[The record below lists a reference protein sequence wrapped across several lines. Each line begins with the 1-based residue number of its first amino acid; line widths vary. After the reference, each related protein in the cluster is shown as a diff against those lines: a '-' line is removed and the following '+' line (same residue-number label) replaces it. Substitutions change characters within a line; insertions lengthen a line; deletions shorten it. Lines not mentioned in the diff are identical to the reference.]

1 MTVIE
6 TFELAGPLPHGRLAI
21 EASAGTG
28 KTFTLSTL
36 AARYVAE
43 DGVPISELLVVT
55 FTRAAAAELKD
66 RVRARL
72 VDFANALE
80 STTKPDD
87 GLLAQIWSKDR
98 DIRLERVHTAI
109 TEFDSATITTIHGF
123 AQQVIGTLGST
134 VLTDPDAVLV
144 DDTEAISRQVA
155 TDLLVAEAV
164 SEAHPADEIPSLGVL
179 HSSSRLAL
187 NNADSALVPGPDP
200 DESSPRAARLRVLV
214 DEISA
219 EVDRRRKAA
228 GTLSFD
234 DLLSRL
240 RDALH
245 DELAGRSAREALRQ
259 RYQIALIDEFQ
270 DTDPVQWSIFDSVF
284 GQAAHES
291 DTAQGDDVKATTL
304 VLVGDPKQAIYAF
317 RGANVHTY
325 IQAAHDPGTR
335 LTGLGVNWRCDPA
348 VLRAT
353 QTLLSGVTFGSDTIG
368 FQPVTAPD
376 DHQDRTFTTADG
388 TPIPALSVRLAIG
401 PNVIRDKKHDH
412 LSTATSGEGVIHRE
426 LATHI
431 RDLLEIAVIPDEDH
445 EGGTRALLPDD
456 VAVLIAA
463 NREGPVI
470 RDALMA
476 LGIPAV
482 IARGENVLESE
493 ASTHFHRLLAAVARP
508 ADVRRARAA
517 ALSWF
522 FGWDAGRVDAAT
534 DAELGAVQVKLH
546 SWGETLSG
554 RGVAG
559 FVGQVWAETSVA
571 SRVLALPDGD
581 RAMTD
586 LDHIAEL
593 LSLSGGRQASPT
605 TLLTIFEALSSGS
618 DDGNPEADLAA
629 RRVESDSRAVQIMTT
644 FVAKGLE
651 YPVVCCTSLWFPSGA
666 KARDNIWWDAAH
678 EEAHDR
684 RGHP

>member
-304 VLVGDPKQAIYAF
+304 VLVGDPKQ
-317 RGANVHTY
+317 G
-325 IQAAHDPGTR
+325 DLCLPGR
-335 LTGLGVNWRCDPA
+335 QRSHLHPGRPRSRHPASLAWGVNWRCDPA

-388 TPIPALSVRLAIG
+388 TP
-401 PNVIRDKKHDH
+401 H
-412 LSTATSGEGVIHRE
+412 
-426 LATHI
+426 
-431 RDLLEIAVIPDEDH
+431 
-445 EGGTRALLPDD
+445 
-456 VAVLIAA
+456 
-463 NREGPVI
+463 
-470 RDALMA
+470 
-476 LGIPAV
+476 
-482 IARGENVLESE
+482 
-493 ASTHFHRLLAAVARP
+493 
-508 ADVRRARAA
+508 
-517 ALSWF
+517 
-522 FGWDAGRVDAAT
+522 
-534 DAELGAVQVKLH
+534 
-546 SWGETLSG
+546 
-554 RGVAG
+554 
-559 FVGQVWAETSVA
+559 
-571 SRVLALPDGD
+571 
-581 RAMTD
+581 
-586 LDHIAEL
+586 
-593 LSLSGGRQASPT
+593 
-605 TLLTIFEALSSGS
+605 
-618 DDGNPEADLAA
+618 
-629 RRVESDSRAVQIMTT
+629 
-644 FVAKGLE
+644 
-651 YPVVCCTSLWFPSGA
+651 SGA
-666 KARDNIWWDAAH
+666 LRS
-678 EEAHDR
+678 
-684 RGHP
+684 PSPSVPT